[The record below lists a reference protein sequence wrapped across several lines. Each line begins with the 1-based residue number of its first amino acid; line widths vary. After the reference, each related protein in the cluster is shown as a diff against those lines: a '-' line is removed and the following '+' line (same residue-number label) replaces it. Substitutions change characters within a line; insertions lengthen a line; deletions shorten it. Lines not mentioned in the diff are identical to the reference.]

1 MSQVG
6 WANASLR
13 YPQELPELSAPG
25 KGVVREDPIEAGF
38 SPTASLSPRNTIPI
52 PQNGGGFR
60 ATVSAALQG
69 LGLDGGI
76 GLNPMERLASFGLG
90 TGAMDVVIGSSP
102 PRQQSPELRAAQEEI
117 QKEPHAVV
125 RPRP

>member
-1 MSQVG
+1 MG

-38 SPTASLSPRNTIPI
+38 SPTASLSPRNAIPV
-52 PQNGGGFR
+52 PQNRGGFR

-69 LGLDGGI
+69 LGLDKGI
-76 GLNPMERLASFGLG
+76 GLNPMERLARFGLG
-90 TGAMDVVIGSSP
+90 TGAMDVVMGSSP
-102 PRQQSPELRAAQEEI
+102 QRQPSPELRAAQEEI
-117 QKEPHAVV
+117 SKEPQAVV
-125 RPRP
+125 RLDPEV